1 VLRRLDPAVLQQ
13 EMALPKSKFGWVFVA
28 FYTAVDSVLVYLAFT
43 CTGWMCDLVE
53 LPAVIPFGILYL
65 GLLRL
70 LNPLFRF
77 GSITYAPFTNWY
89 FIVPTFL
96 GNSVIFYWLGV
107 GIGKLCTKLLRARS
121 A

>member
-13 EMALPKSKFGWVFVA
+13 EMVLPKSKFGWVFVA
-28 FYTAVDSVLVYLAFT
+28 FYTAVDSLLVYLAFT